1 LINQAFSKIDA
12 SKPNLLGN
20 IWFWLSLVLP
30 LYYGLLSLYFAFSQP
45 YIIQD
50 DARNYAPWM
59 QQFIDPDL
67 FPNDWI
73 ARYFQTVVPVGYKFC
88 FWIVAKLGIAP
99 MVLAKL
105 LPIALGMVTTLY
117 LFRLS
122 LLIFPVPF
130 SAFLTTLTLNQC
142 IWLKDDLVSST
153 PRAFTYPFLAA
164 FLYFLL
170 QRSLIPCLITLGL
183 QGLFFPH
190 VLLIQVVL
198 LTLRLFRWQGRSLK
212 FSQDRQDYLFWG
224 AGLCVALL
232 VLLPFALNISEFGS
246 PVTLEQMKTMPEY
259 GWRGRSQFFGTDP
272 ISFLLTGSSGIR
284 IPHFPAMM
292 IGGLAL
298 PLVLRSRE
306 PLVKLISPNVKLL
319 GEVTVASLILY
330 SLAHFLLLQLHF
342 PNRYTYHTL
351 RFVFAIASS
360 IVLTVLL
367 DKGWRWFQQKRQT
380 KAVFSSRQRW
390 YLRLTG
396 FLVGILILVP
406 IVPPLIFL
414 VQDWQVGESP
424 TIYQYLAQQ
433 PKDALTA
440 SLSPTVDRI
449 PAFAQRPILVGR
461 EFALAY
467 HPKYYQEIQDRAVS
481 LIQAQYA
488 PNLSM
493 LQQVVKR
500 YGIDFWLVDNTTFE
514 PNYLL
519 QQDWLVHSSFKD
531 IVRTTARNLQRGQA
545 PALAQVVDKCTVAS
559 AKMQK
564 LLDAACLIKGE

>member
-1 LINQAFSKIDA
+1 
-12 SKPNLLGN
+12 
-20 IWFWLSLVLP
+20 
-30 LYYGLLSLYFAFSQP
+30 
-45 YIIQD
+45 
-50 DARNYAPWM
+50 
-59 QQFIDPDL
+59 
-67 FPNDWI
+67 
-73 ARYFQTVVPVGYKFC
+73 
-88 FWIVAKLGIAP
+88 
-99 MVLAKL
+99 
-105 LPIALGMVTTLY
+105 
-117 LFRLS
+117 
-122 LLIFPVPF
+122 
-130 SAFLTTLTLNQC
+130 
-142 IWLKDDLVSST
+142 
-153 PRAFTYPFLAA
+153 
-164 FLYFLL
+164 
-170 QRSLIPCLITLGL
+170 
-183 QGLFFPH
+183 
-190 VLLIQVVL
+190 
-198 LTLRLFRWQGRSLK
+198 
-212 FSQDRQDYLFWG
+212 
-224 AGLCVALL
+224 
-232 VLLPFALNISEFGS
+232 
-246 PVTLEQMKTMPEY
+246 
-259 GWRGRSQFFGTDP
+259 
-272 ISFLLTGSSGIR
+272 
-284 IPHFPAMM
+284 
-292 IGGLAL
+292 
-298 PLVLRSRE
+298 
-306 PLVKLISPNVKLL
+306 
-319 GEVTVASLILY
+319 
-330 SLAHFLLLQLHF
+330 LQLHF

-351 RFVFAIASS
+351 RFVFAIVSS